1 MICLGST
8 KGGRILPDLISK
20 EIQEK
25 RLPAPDYTLLAEK
38 LRAVVGSEGLSA
50 TGVDRLA
57 TCRDYWPMG
66 TLWFLEGKAP
76 ALPDLVVWPRS
87 AAEVAAVLRLAGAAG
102 APVTPFGEGSGA
114 LGGAIPLHGGIAL
127 DLKRMNRV
135 RQLDRDNLMITVEPG
150 LNGSRY
156 EEYLNRRGFTGGHF
170 PQSLRCS
177 TVGGWAACRAAGTFS
192 TRYGKIEDMVVSLEA
207 VLPDG
212 TLFCG
217 RNLPRTSTGPRVDH
231 LFLGSEGTLGVITG
245 ITLRIWPYPEKKNYS
260 SYAFESIEQALEMI
274 RRLIQAGARPAV
286 VRLYDSTETAHHF
299 PDCKAA
305 AGRVILILL
314 FEGTAGIIDAEDAL
328 AADLAR
334 EAGALAGGPDP
345 VERWLKTRFDV
356 GLASKLFRQGALVD
370 TIEVSTNWTNAA
382 ALYHAMQ
389 KAVLAVEGTALATGH
404 YSHVYPGGTALYLT
418 LVGFPPGDKAAY
430 YKHLW
435 SAAMESCLA
444 LGGSI
449 SHHHGVGLHRGL
461 WMAQEQGPALEA
473 LRKLKDAFDPRGIMN
488 PGKLG
493 LGEVEKWRR

>member
-1 MICLGST
+1 MPDIM
-8 KGGRILPDLISK
+8 KGT
-20 EIQEK
+20 IQEK
-25 RLPAPDYTLLAEK
+25 QLSGPKRALLAGK
-38 LRAVVGSEGLSA
+38 LRDIVGDEGVS
-50 TGVDRLA
+50 TGSIDRLA

-66 TLWFLEGKAP
+66 TLWFLEGRAP
-76 ALPDLVVWPRS
+76 ALPDLIVWPRS
-87 AAEVAAVLRLAGAAG
+87 AAEVAGVLRVADAESI
-102 APVTPFGEGSGA
+102 PVTPFGEGSGA
-114 LGGAIPLHGGIAL
+114 LGGAIPLQGGIAL
-127 DLKRMNRV
+127 DLKQMDRV
-135 RQLDRDNLMITVEPG
+135 LKLDGDNLMVTVEPG

-212 TLFCG
+212 TVLSG

-231 LFLGSEGTLGVITG
+231 LFLGSEGTLGVITAV
-245 ITLRIWPYPEKKNYS
+245 TLRIWPYPEKRIYS
-260 SYAFESIEQALEMI
+260 SYAFESIERALEAI

-286 VRLYDSTETAHHF
+286 VRLYDTAETSHHF
-299 PDCKAA
+299 PDCEAA

-314 FEGTAGIIDAEDAL
+314 FEGSAGIITAEEKV

-334 EAGALAGGPDP
+334 EEGGLAAGGEP
-345 VERWLKTRFDV
+345 VERWLETRFDV

-370 TIEVSTNWTNAA
+370 TIEVSTTWTNAA
-382 ALYHAMQ
+382 SLYHAMQ
-389 KAVLAVEGTALATGH
+389 EALLAVEGTALASGH
-404 YSHVYPGGTALYLT
+404 YSHVYAEGTALYIT
-418 LVGFPPGDKAAY
+418 LVSFPSGDRAEY
-430 YKHLW
+430 YRRLW

-444 LGGSI
+444 LGGAI
-449 SHHHGVGLHRGL
+449 SHHHGIGLHRGL
-461 WMAQEQGPALEA
+461 WMEQEHGPALQA
-473 LRKLKDAFDPRGIMN
+473 LRRVKDALDPRGIMN